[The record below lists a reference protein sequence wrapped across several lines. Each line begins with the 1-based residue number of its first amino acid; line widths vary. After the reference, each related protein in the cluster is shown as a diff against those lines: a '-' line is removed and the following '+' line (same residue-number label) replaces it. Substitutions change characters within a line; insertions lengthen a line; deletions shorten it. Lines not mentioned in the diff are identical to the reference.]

1 MRTRSVLGSRR
12 RRIGAA
18 VLFGRLAE
26 AVAFGKLS
34 NVEEEGSELNKNKK
48 IKTKTDE
55 TTTQTSRNEASFAN
69 KTKKTT
75 TT

>member
-34 NVEEEGSELNKNKK
+34 NVEEEGSELNKK